1 MSEKEMY
8 SMLEGFCKQLDQKAL
23 NSFIVSMRD
32 FTNEENKYASLTIV
46 KKNGRITGFDL
57 KITYR

>member
-1 MSEKEMY
+1 MY